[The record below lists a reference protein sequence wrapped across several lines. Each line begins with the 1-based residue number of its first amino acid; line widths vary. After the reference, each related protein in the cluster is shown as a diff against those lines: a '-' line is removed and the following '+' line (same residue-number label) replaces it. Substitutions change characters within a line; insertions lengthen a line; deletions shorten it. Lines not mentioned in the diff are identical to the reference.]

1 MFRETRGRELPN
13 FDVFLLRVYRMLQD
27 ILILRRQD
35 EERRRQDE
43 QERMERE
50 DKKGGDLALEGLK
63 RHLEMVQNIPTKDAP
78 YGKDIYGN
86 PKNSMGWTLATHYNY
101 LNK

>member
-1 MFRETRGRELPN
+1 LLFAHLFSFPTFNELKRRMQEVFRDMYN
-13 FDVFLLRVYRMLQD
+13 
-27 ILILRRQD
+27 LRRQ
-35 EERRRQDE
+35 EEG
-43 QERMERE
+43 E
-50 DKKGGDLALEGLK
+50 DKKFRKGGDLALEGLK